1 MVKFASNWFYWF
13 AFWHDKAHLFDL
25 YRVFTYFHTKNCS
38 KTNRSPKIIFYLHT
52 ILKYKFVSLINQSY
66 RLKSIFVNTASH
78 VKTLRLILLLH
89 ALWQNQKYS
98 FIKLKPVRCSNVAIS
113 VLVINCGSSSIKYAL
128 ISERREDRIYG
139 LAENLGSADARIK
152 GIIVGG
158 EPLELSIPH
167 ADHAKAL
174 ETLLARLANYN
185 PQAIGHRVVHGGN
198 LTKAELLTPEIVK
211 RIEAATPLA
220 PLHNPA
226 HLIGIEATMR
236 LFPELPQVAVFDTA
250 FHQTMPERAYRY
262 ALPQNLYTEHQVR
275 RYGFHGTSHAYV
287 TERASELAGAKNQGG
302 WLSAHLGNGSSTCA
316 VWNGESLDTSM
327 GMTPLEGVVM
337 GTRSGDV
344 DPSLHLFL
352 ANNLGWDIQKIDN
365 MLNKESGLLGL
376 SGLSNDMRT
385 LVEASEKGHEDATLA
400 IEVFCYRLAKS
411 LSALSCGLPHLDG
424 LVFTGGIGENS
435 AYVREKTLAYLPHF
449 GLQFSKENNDTLTRG
464 TEGRIDGGTGPQI
477 WVIPTDE
484 EGRIAKETRQVLAQI
499 A

>member
-1 MVKFASNWFYWF
+1 M
-13 AFWHDKAHLFDL
+13 
-25 YRVFTYFHTKNCS
+25 
-38 KTNRSPKIIFYLHT
+38 
-52 ILKYKFVSLINQSY
+52 
-66 RLKSIFVNTASH
+66 SIVMSVNA
-78 VKTLRLILLLH
+78 
-89 ALWQNQKYS
+89 
-98 FIKLKPVRCSNVAIS
+98 
-113 VLVINCGSSSIKYAL
+113 GSSSLKFQVFKMPEEEVLAQGNVERIGLNDSIFGMKANGEKIEEILDIKDHAVAVKKLMEAL
-128 ISERREDRIYG
+128 IEHKVVNSLED
-139 LAENLGSADARIK
+139 IK
-152 GIIVGG
+152 
-158 EPLELSIPH
+158 
-167 ADHAKAL
+167 
-174 ETLLARLANYN
+174 
-185 PQAIGHRVVHGGN
+185 AIGHRVVHGGN
-198 LTKAELLTPEIVK
+198 LTKAELLTPEIVS

-250 FHQTMPERAYRY
+250 FHQTMPQRAYRY